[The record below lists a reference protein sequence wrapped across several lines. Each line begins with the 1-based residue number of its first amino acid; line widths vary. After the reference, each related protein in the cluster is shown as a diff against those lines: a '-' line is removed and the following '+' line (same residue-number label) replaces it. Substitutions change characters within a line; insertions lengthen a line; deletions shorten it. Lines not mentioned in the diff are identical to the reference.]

1 MTMSSPAAG
10 AVMALARTPAVASR
24 YDLTPRAAVLCASI
38 TLAAITALDLL
49 DGRLGVV
56 YAVGFVVTV
65 LSAAT
70 AVTDRGFF
78 TMILMPPV
86 LYAAS
91 LLIVAIVEPDAIVV
105 AGLPE
110 SAGLFVVT
118 LAALLDQALALT
130 IGHLLVIAM
139 VVGRFA
145 SLRR

>member
-56 YAVGFVVTV
+56 YAVGFVVAV

-91 LLIVAIVEPDAIVV
+91 LLIVAAIEPDAIVV